1 MNKQLISVLL
11 ALAFAVFSALGVVYT
26 RHESRQY
33 AVQLG
38 QLENQRDAFI
48 TEWSRLQLEQAVLA
62 DAGTVEPRARDALG
76 MKPPETTRILVVK
89 P

>member
-1 MNKQLISVLL
+1 MNRQLFSILL
-11 ALAFAVFSALGVVYT
+11 ALVFAVVSALGVVYT

-33 AVQLG
+33 SVELG
-38 QLENQRDAFI
+38 KLENQRDEFI

-62 DAGTVEPRARDALG
+62 DAGTVEPKARESLG
-76 MKPPETTRILVVK
+76 MTNPEKTMILVID

>member
-1 MNKQLISVLL
+1 MNKQLISILVLL
-11 ALAFAVFSALGVVYT
+11 VLTVFSALGVVYT

-33 AVQLG
+33 AVELG
-38 QLENQRDAFI
+38 SLENQRDAFI

-62 DAGTVEPRARDALG
+62 DAGTVEPRARRDLG
-76 MKPPETTRILVVK
+76 MKSPEKSVILVVD

>member
-1 MNKQLISVLL
+1 MNRQLFSILL
-11 ALAFAVFSALGVVYT
+11 ALVFAVVSALGVVYT

-33 AVQLG
+33 SVELG
-38 QLENQRDAFI
+38 KLENQRDEFI

-62 DAGTVEPRARDALG
+62 DAGTVEPKARDSLG
-76 MKPPETTRILVVK
+76 MTNPEKTMILVID

>member
-1 MNKQLISVLL
+1 MNKQLIFILVLL
-11 ALAFAVFSALGVVYT
+11 ALTVFSALGVVYT

-33 AVQLG
+33 AVELG
-38 QLENQRDAFI
+38 MLENQRDAFI

-62 DAGTVEPRARDALG
+62 DAGTVEPRARRDLG
-76 MKPPETTRILVVK
+76 MKSPEKSVILVVD

>member
-1 MNKQLISVLL
+1 LNKQLIFILVLL
-11 ALAFAVFSALGVVYT
+11 ALTVFSALGVVYT

-33 AVQLG
+33 AVELG
-38 QLENQRDAFI
+38 MLENQRDAFI

-62 DAGTVEPRARDALG
+62 DAGTVEPRARRDLG
-76 MKPPETTRILVVK
+76 MKSPEKSVILVVD

>member
-1 MNKQLISVLL
+1 MNKQLILLLL
-11 ALAFAVFSALGVVYT
+11 ALGFTVLSALGVVYT

-33 AVQLG
+33 SVQLG
-38 QLENQRDAFI
+38 QLENQRDEYI

-76 MKPPETTRILVVK
+76 MKNPEKSLILVVD